1 MILIMAWRNIWRN
14 KSRSMVIILS
24 VALGLFA
31 GIMVQALYKGM
42 MRDRIKSLI
51 YTEVGHIQIH
61 EKEFKKD
68 FEPSLYLQHLPSLI
82 QQIKR
87 IPQVKAFATRSIAQG
102 MLASTTGSSGI
113 QMNGINPEQ
122 ENVVSSLKNKLIAG
136 SSFQSQKKNQLL
148 IGKKLAK
155 KMKLDVGNKIVLTCS
170 DQEGNMVSSAFKI
183 AGIFQSTNSMWDE
196 RNVFIL
202 QSNLNDM
209 LGIPGESHEIVLLLH
224 QDELATPTQQILQKQ
239 FKNLAIETWKE
250 LSPETDLMVSAVDIT
265 SYIIMGIILFALA
278 FGIINTMLMAILERT
293 REIGMMMALGMNK
306 VKLFFLVLL
315 ETTFL
320 TIGGVPIG
328 YSSAWLLNTYLHK
341 SGLNWKS
348 MGEEMMRSFG
358 FSSTI
363 YPEFPT
369 DKIAGTITFVLITAF
384 ISCLYPAIK
393 ALQLQPVEALRK

>member
-1 MILIMAWRNIWRN
+1 MAWRNIWRN

>member
-14 KSRSMVIILS
+14 KSRSLVIILS

-68 FEPSLYLQHLPSLI
+68 FEPSLYLQHLTSLI
-82 QQIKR
+82 QQIKKTT
-87 IPQVKAFATRSIAQG
+87 QVKAFATRSIAQG

-122 ENVVSSLKNKLIAG
+122 ENVVSALKNKLIAG
-136 SSFQSQKKNQLL
+136 NSFQSSKKNQLL

-155 KMKLDVGNKIVLTCS
+155 KMKLEVGNKIVLTCS
-170 DQEGNMVSSAFKI
+170 DQEGNMVSGAYKI
-183 AGIFQSTNSMWDE
+183 SGIFQSSNSMWDE
-196 RNVFIL
+196 KNVFIL

-224 QDELATPTQQILQKQ
+224 QDELATPTQHILQKQ
-239 FKNLAIETWKE
+239 FKKLDIETWKE

-265 SYIIMGIILFALA
+265 SYIIIGIILFALA

-306 VKLFFLVLL
+306 AKLFFLVLL

-320 TIGGVPIG
+320 TVGGVPIG
-328 YSSAWLLNTYLHK
+328 YSSAWLLSTYLHK
-341 SGLNWKS
+341 YGLNWES

-358 FSSTI
+358 FSTTI

-369 DKIAGTITFVLITAF
+369 DKIAGTIVFVLITAF

>member
-341 SGLNWKS
+341 YGLNWKS